1 MSTPRIDAGLVERLI
16 SALGL
21 EVFVANSEPS
31 GGSDE
36 IRALLPDSG
45 TLDISAGVPADLNGR
60 GLLFWLRAGENGSP
74 PFGLGAIGSLNSRS
88 VVVVEGVSAL
98 FRGEG
103 GAAMMDLMAGLRAL
117 SPAHRLLFLQDSALF
132 FPEVAGAAV
141 RDYTGL
147 RAIDWTDSRYR
158 SEELEAAAEAV
169 EAAEAAVRAKENVI
183 IGLSR
188 ELEAANRDR
197 ADKEEFIGRLSN
209 QQPLMQTL
217 IFVDAKLRRYLG
229 ALLWP
234 ARLMVRLLLKVTG
247 AAVLPVRLTHD
258 MQYPPR
264 PLPAP
269 EDYRPVPGPAEPPLI
284 SIVTPSFN
292 QAEYIADTINSV
304 LEQGYPRLEY
314 IVQDGGSQDDT
325 VKVLEGLSA
334 SLAHWESAPDG
345 GQANAVNLGMRRATG
360 DILAWLNSDDL
371 LLPGSLAYVAGY
383 FERHPEVDVVY
394 GNRILIDSQGRD
406 IGRWVMPAHEDE
418 TLRWAD
424 YVPQETLFW
433 RRRTWEAIGGC
444 LDEDFH
450 FALDWDMLLR
460 FRASGARIARVPR
473 FTGAFRIHDNQ
484 KNFTIGH
491 VHGREVRKL
500 ISRTHGRVMSARE
513 IHRHMKPFFRR
524 HVVCDRLFRLGV
536 LKYGMTSRF
545 DRSRAGSGP
554 SGGH

>member
-1 MSTPRIDAGLVERLI
+1 M
-16 SALGL
+16 
-21 EVFVANSEPS
+21 
-31 GGSDE
+31 
-36 IRALLPDSG
+36 
-45 TLDISAGVPADLNGR
+45 TLSAGPPADLAGR
-60 GLLFWLRAGENGSP
+60 RVLYWLFPQEPGSVTGGLEGV
-74 PFGLGAIGSLNSRS
+74 GSLEPRS
-88 VVVVEGVSAL
+88 VVVVEGVSGFLTDGNGGHTMAL
-98 FRGEG
+98 L
-103 GAAMMDLMAGLRAL
+103 ASLRAL
-117 SPAHRLLFLQDSALF
+117 SSAHRLMILGDSILF
-132 FPEVAGAAV
+132 FPELAAAAV

-147 RAIDWTDSRYR
+147 RGIDWTDTRYR
-158 SEELEAAAEAV
+158 SEELEAAEAL
-169 EAAEAAVRAKENVI
+169 VRAKDKVI
-183 IGLSR
+183 TELSR

-197 ADKEEFIGRLSN
+197 ADKEEFIARLSN
-209 QQPLMQTL
+209 ELPLMQTL

-229 ALLWP
+229 AFLWP
-234 ARLMVRLLLKVTG
+234 VRLVVRLLLKVMR
-247 AAVLPVRLTHD
+247 AVFAVRLTHD
-258 MQYPPR
+258 AQYPPR
-264 PLPAP
+264 PLPPP
-269 EDYRPVPGPAEPPLI
+269 EQYRSFAGPAEPPLI

-304 LEQGYPRLEY
+304 LEQGYPKLEY

-325 VKVLEGLSA
+325 VKVLDELSG

-360 DILAWLNSDDL
+360 EILAWLNSDDL

-394 GNRILIDSQGRD
+394 GNRMLIDSQGRD
-406 IGRWVMPAHEDE
+406 IGRWVMPPHDDE

-433 RRRTWEAIGGC
+433 RRKAWEAIGGC

-460 FRASGARIARVPR
+460 FREAGARIARLPR

-500 ISRTHGRVMSARE
+500 ISRTHGREMPARE

-524 HVVCDRLFRLGV
+524 HVVCDRLFRLGLV
-536 LKYGMTSRF
+536 RYGMNSRF
-545 DRSRAGSGP
+545 DRSKAGADPPESP
-554 SGGH
+554 H